1 MAKPKLIAFDLD
13 YTLWPFWVDTHVDPP
28 FRKTP
33 RGDVLDQRGTKVKHY
48 PEVPKVLQKL
58 SSKGYDLA
66 VVSRTGEVR
75 GANQL
80 LQLYGWD
87 RFFKF
92 KEIYPGQ
99 KTKHFERSGRSSVIS
114 ECITH
119 LWILCVLWLPWFR
132 KTRECIRVYSML
144 GKRRIH
150 QPHHHMDL
158 HWLNHSFI
166 ARVASITIKC
176 CFLTMK

>member
-80 LQLYGWD
+80 LQLYGWE

-99 KTKHFERSGRSSVIS
+99 KTKHFERLHSKSGVEYNQMLFFDDEMRNIRDVSTLGVTCIFVQDGTTESVVENGLKEFS
-114 ECITH
+114 KNAESAET
-119 LWILCVLWLPWFR
+119 
-132 KTRECIRVYSML
+132 K
-144 GKRRIH
+144 
-150 QPHHHMDL
+150 Q
-158 HWLNHSFI
+158 
-166 ARVASITIKC
+166 
-176 CFLTMK
+176 